1 MTQPQGTITDTG
13 QLCIGIDVGST
24 TAKCVVVHAES
35 LEILWSR
42 YERHETRQAEKV
54 LELLRQIQAAFPHTP
69 TEHIRAFITGSGAG
83 PLIDVLGAKF
93 VQEVNAVALAVEK
106 LHPEVSSVVELG
118 GQDAKIILFKT
129 NPETGERQVI
139 TSMNDKCAS
148 GTGATIDKCVL
159 KVGLARE
166 HLSSLQFDDK
176 KIHHVAAKCGV
187 FAETDIVNLVKSGVP
202 AAEVLCSLADAIV
215 MQNLS
220 VLTRG
225 NILTANVLL
234 LGGPNTYLP
243 FLQQCWKQRIPETW
257 QERGYIPPTDN
268 TDELIIVPANAEY
281 YAAFGA
287 VVFGLAEQT
296 AQIQYHGI
304 LPLEQFIQEGRK
316 ERLGENA
323 AGGLVT
329 NKAELEQFV
338 QQYRLPVFAPARFEK
353 NTVIRGYIGLDGGS
367 TSSKAVL
374 IDESGEL
381 LCKQYQLSKGNP
393 IQDTKEL
400 LAKIK
405 HYATEQQCEL
415 NVLGFGATGYA
426 ADVLEKST
434 RCDVNVVETVA
445 HMMSAKAT
453 CGEDIDVICDIG
465 GQDIKVLFLQH
476 GQIKNFRLSNQC
488 SAGNGMLLQA
498 MADQFG
504 VKVENFS
511 DVAFNAEL
519 SPKFSYGC
527 AVFLDTDRVNFQKE
541 GFSKEELFAGLAKVL
556 PKNVWQYVVQIPR
569 MAELGTKFV
578 LQGGTQYNQAAV
590 KAQVDYIKQRVPDAN
605 VIVHPYCG
613 EAGAL
618 GAAFEARRM
627 VQRRGYSTFIGLD
640 ETINLKYSSRTDEET
655 RCTFC
660 ENNCSRTFIDTETPD
675 GEISRYIAGF
685 SCEKGT
691 VESKEAV
698 VVLNKERRRLKADF
712 PNLVDYEANMVFRR
726 LPHDKASSPAETR
739 AEKQFKL
746 FDLSRWWPRPTQN
759 PATRDAVMNRRQNI
773 RVGIP
778 RVLNHY
784 TNAPFMR
791 AYLEALGLETRHIIF
806 SDETSEEL
814 WTEGGKYGAI
824 DPCYP
829 AKVSLAHI
837 HHLLYKK
844 HARKPLDAIWFP
856 CITRI
861 QSFTSQMQDSTT
873 CPVVAGTPKVAA
885 AAFTKEQNYFAKNH
899 IQYLDAALDFTDK
912 KLLAR
917 QLFNT
922 WSALLELDEK
932 ENEQACEQGW
942 QAMQTV
948 DIDLQRRGLQILTEA
963 EKNNSIVLL
972 MLGRPYHNDPGL
984 NHEILEEF
992 QSLGYP
998 VLSIRSIPKDE
1009 NYLSRFFRADL
1020 EAGRIKDVFDI
1031 SDVWPENYSVNSVQ
1045 KVWAAKFAARHPNVA
1060 VLDLSSFKCG
1070 HDAPSY
1076 GIVDQ
1081 IMAVSK
1087 TPYMA
1092 LHDIDANKP
1101 GGSIKIR
1108 VKTYAYTLERYQEKL
1123 NDQALQITEL
1133 EKRVKEKRLALL
1145 QQHIKRF
1152 DQQLL
1157 ENDESKWRHI
1167 SEQYQQY
1174 LAESADRQDVF
1185 RNKVTVMED
1194 AVVKVQFN
1202 AAFSKSD
1209 LLTKRDDQ
1217 QVMLAKQQREL
1228 AETCRQEEK
1237 KYLGGEH

>member
-1 MTQPQGTITDTG
+1 MSRSI
-13 QLCIGIDVGST
+13 CIGIDVGST
-24 TAKCVVVHAES
+24 TAKCVVVDAGNM
-35 LEILWSR
+35 EIIWSK

-54 LELLRQIQAAFPHTP
+54 LELLTQIHTDLPHLSSSD
-69 TEHIRAFITGSGAG
+69 IKAFITGSGAG
-83 PLIDVLGAKF
+83 PLKDIIGARF

-106 LHPEVSSVVELG
+106 LHPDVNSVVELG
-118 GQDAKIILFKT
+118 GQDAKIILFKD
-129 NPETGERQVI
+129 NPETGERQII

-159 KVGLARE
+159 KVGLERE
-166 HLSSLQFDDK
+166 ALSGLQFNDK

-187 FAETDIVNLVKSGVP
+187 FAETDIVNLIKSGVP

-225 NILTANVLL
+225 NTLTAKVLL

-243 FLQQCWKQRIPETW
+243 FLQQCWKQRIPQTW
-257 QERGYIPPTDN
+257 QERGYEPEN
-268 TDELIIVPANAEY
+268 SESSDELILVPDNAEY

-287 VVFGLAEQT
+287 VVFGMAEQSEE
-296 AQIQYHGI
+296 IKYHGVSLLADFI
-304 LPLEQFIQEGRK
+304 LHGRK
-316 ERLGENA
+316 EKLGDSA
-323 AGGLVT
+323 DKGLLSGQS
-329 NKAELEQFV
+329 ELNTFR
-338 QQYRLPVFAPARFEK
+338 QQYQIPVFQPAHFEK
-353 NTVIRGYIGLDGGS
+353 ETVIKGYIGLDGGS

-374 IDESGEL
+374 IDEQGEL

-393 IQDTKEL
+393 IQDAKEL
-400 LAKIK
+400 LQKIK
-405 HYATEQQCEL
+405 VYAQEQQCEL
-415 NVLGFGATGYA
+415 EVLGFGATGYA

-445 HMMSAKAT
+445 HMMSAKES

-504 VKVENFS
+504 VKVEQFS

-569 MAELGTKFV
+569 MSELGTKFV

-590 KAQVDYIKQRVPDAN
+590 KAQVDYIKERVPDAE
-605 VIVHPYCG
+605 VVVHPYCG
-613 EAGAL
+613 EAGAF
-618 GAAFEARRM
+618 GAALEAKRA
-627 VQRRGYSTFIGLD
+627 VNRRGYSTFIGLD
-640 ETINLKYSSRTDEET
+640 ETIGLKYTSRTDEET

-675 GEISRYIAGF
+675 GEMSRYIAGF

-698 VVLNKERRRLKADF
+698 VKLNKERRKLKADY

-726 LPHDKASSPAETR
+726 LPKDKVIKTAEVDNALSSKILSLLSLR
-739 AEKQFKL
+739 KKQLADRGALEALRNAF
-746 FDLSRWWPRPTQN
+746 
-759 PATRDAVMNRRQNI
+759 

-778 RVLNHY
+778 RVLNNY
-784 TNAPFMR
+784 SNAPFMR
-791 AYLEALGLETRHIIF
+791 AYLEAVGLKSNNIVF
-806 SDETSEEL
+806 SDQTSEEL
-814 WTEGGKYGAI
+814 WNEGGKYGAI

-829 AKVSLAHI
+829 AKVSLAHV

-844 HARKPLDAIWFP
+844 NNRKSLNAIWFP
-856 CITRI
+856 CITKI
-861 QSFTSQMQDSTT
+861 QSFTSQMSASTT
-873 CPVVAGTPKVAA
+873 CPVVAGTPKVAG
-885 AAFTKEQNYFAKNH
+885 AAFTKEKNH
-899 IQYLDAALDFTDK
+899 FEEHGIDYLDAAIDFTDK
-912 KLLAR
+912 KLLEQ
-917 QLFNT
+917 QLFEI
-922 WSALLELDEK
+922 WSPLLQLTADE
-932 ENEQACEQGW
+932 NHQACVRGW
-942 QAMQTV
+942 QAMHTV
-948 DIDLQRRGLQILTEA
+948 DIELQRRGLEVLTEA
-963 EKNNSIVLL
+963 EKNNTIALL

-998 VLSIRSIPKDE
+998 VLSIRSIPKDTG
-1009 NYLSRFFRADL
+1009 YLKRFFHDDIEKGL
-1020 EAGRIKDVFDI
+1020 IKDVFDI
-1031 SDVWPENYSVNSVQ
+1031 TDVWPENYSVNSVQ

-1081 IMAVSK
+1081 IMSVSK

-1092 LHDIDANKP
+1092 MHDIDANKP

-1108 VKTYAYTLERYQEKL
+1108 VKTYAYALERYQEKL
-1123 NDQALQITEL
+1123 NDRSASINEL
-1133 EKRVKEKRLALL
+1133 EKRVKQKRLDLL
-1145 QQHIKRF
+1145 QQHIKQF
-1152 DQQLL
+1152 NSDLFI
-1157 ENDESKWRHI
+1157 EDSEKWNKI
-1167 SEQYQQY
+1167 GQQYQQY
-1174 LAESADRQDVF
+1174 LKESSDKQDSGF
-1185 RNKVTVMED
+1185 EKVVAIEN
-1194 AVVKVQFN
+1194 AGVNVQF
-1202 AAFSKSD
+1202 SGD
-1209 LLTKRDDQ
+1209 LLRQRDDKQ
-1217 QVMLAKQQREL
+1217 RLRAKRYREISEQVALE
-1228 AETCRQEEK
+1228 EEK
-1237 KYLGGEH
+1237 MMGGENK

>member
-1 MTQPQGTITDTG
+1 MSNSI
-13 QLCIGIDVGST
+13 CIGIDVGST
-24 TAKCVVVHAES
+24 TAKCVVVDADNM
-35 LEILWSR
+35 EIIWSK

-54 LELLRQIQAAFPHTP
+54 LELLTQIHSDLPQLSSAN
-69 TEHIRAFITGSGAG
+69 IKAFITGSGAG
-83 PLIDVLGAKF
+83 PLKQVVGARF

-106 LHPEVSSVVELG
+106 LHPDVSSVVELG
-118 GQDAKIILFKT
+118 GQDAKIILFKENT
-129 NPETGERQVI
+129 ETGERQII

-159 KVGLARE
+159 KVGLERE
-166 HLSSLQFDDK
+166 ELSKLQFNAK

-187 FAETDIVNLVKSGVP
+187 FAETDIVNLIKSGVP

-225 NILTANVLL
+225 NTLTAKVLL

-257 QERGYIPPTDN
+257 QERGYSPVVENPQED
-268 TDELIIVPANAEY
+268 LILVPDNAEY
-281 YAAFGA
+281 YAAYGA
-287 VVFGLAEQT
+287 VVFGLSEQT
-296 AQIQYHGI
+296 EDIEYQGVSLLSDFI
-304 LPLEQFIQEGRK
+304 LHGRK
-316 ERLGENA
+316 EKLGDSA
-323 AGGLVT
+323 DRGLLSDIT
-329 NKAELEQFV
+329 ELDKFKEQYQIPLF
-338 QQYRLPVFAPARFEK
+338 QQAHFEK
-353 NTVIRGYIGLDGGS
+353 GTVIKGFIGLDGGS

-374 IDESGEL
+374 IDERGEL

-393 IQDTKEL
+393 IQDAKEL
-400 LAKIK
+400 LTKIK
-405 HYATEQQCEL
+405 NYAEEQSCQL
-415 NVLGFGATGYA
+415 DILGFGATGYA

-445 HMMSAKAT
+445 HMMSAKES
-453 CGEDIDVICDIG
+453 CGDNIDVICDIG

-504 VKVENFS
+504 VKVEEFS
-511 DVAFNAEL
+511 DVAFDAEL

-569 MAELGTKFV
+569 MAELGSKFV

-590 KAQVDYIKQRVPDAN
+590 KAQVDYIKERVPNAE
-605 VIVHPYCG
+605 VVVHPYCG
-613 EAGAL
+613 EAGAF
-618 GAAFEARRM
+618 GAALEARRT
-627 VQRRGYSTFIGLD
+627 VSRRGYSTFIGLD
-640 ETINLKYSSRTDEET
+640 ETIGLKYTSRTDEET

-660 ENNCSRTFIDTETPD
+660 ENNCSRTFIDTETPE
-675 GEISRYIAGF
+675 GEVSRYIAGF

-698 VVLNKERRRLKADF
+698 VSLNRERRKLKAEY

-726 LPHDKASSPAETR
+726 LPKDKSIAGESLNSISKTKFASFFSSGKKHAIN
-739 AEKQFKL
+739 KQ
-746 FDLSRWWPRPTQN
+746 
-759 PATRDAVMNRRQNI
+759 ATKKIRDNFRI
-773 RVGIP
+773 GIP

-791 AYLEALGLETRHIIF
+791 AYLDALGLKEKNIVF
-806 SDETSEEL
+806 SDQTSEEL
-814 WTEGGKYGAI
+814 WNDGGKYGAI

-829 AKVSLAHI
+829 AKVSLAHV

-844 HARKPLDAIWFP
+844 HIRKPLNAIWFP
-856 CITRI
+856 CITKI
-861 QSFTSQMQDSTT
+861 QSFTSKMEDSTT
-873 CPVVAGTPKVAA
+873 CPVVAGTPKVAG
-885 AAFTKEQNYFAKNH
+885 AAFTKEKNH
-899 IQYLDAALDFTDK
+899 FDQNGIHYLDSALDFTDK
-912 KLLAR
+912 KLLER
-917 QLFNT
+917 QLFET
-922 WSALLELDEK
+922 WSDLLNLSEDE
-932 ENEQACEQGW
+932 NHLACMRGW

-948 DIDLQRRGLQILTEA
+948 DVELQRRGLQILTEA
-963 EKNNSIVLL
+963 EKNNTIALL

-998 VLSIRSIPKDE
+998 VLSIRSIPKDTG
-1009 NYLSRFFRADL
+1009 YLKRFFHNDIEKGL
-1020 EAGRIKDVFDI
+1020 IEDVFDI
-1031 SDVWPENYSVNSVQ
+1031 RDVWPENYSVNSVQ

-1081 IMAVSK
+1081 IMSVSK

-1092 LHDIDANKP
+1092 MHDIDANKP

-1123 NDQALQITEL
+1123 NDRAVQINEL
-1133 EKRVKEKRLALL
+1133 EKRVRHKRLELI
-1145 QQHIKRF
+1145 QQHIKQF
-1152 DQQLL
+1152 NNNLFAEDEEKWDQIGQ
-1157 ENDESKWRHI
+1157 
-1167 SEQYQQY
+1167 QYQEY
-1174 LAESADRQDVF
+1174 LKQSAEKHDSALE
-1185 RNKVTVMED
+1185 KVVAID
-1194 AVVKVQFN
+1194 NAGVNVQFN
-1202 AAFSKSD
+1202 ANFLKQ
-1209 LLTKRDDQ
+1209 RDDK
-1217 QVMLAKQQREL
+1217 QVLVSKQQREMSDQIIM
-1228 AETCRQEEK
+1228 EEEK
-1237 KYLGGEH
+1237 MMSGES